1 MAIGAVS
8 ASASTFSEVFSGHVG
23 LDPYTTAVSDVY
35 QDLFGEGSYVGKGI
49 YDVDAFERALEGRVP
64 DNALLSHD
72 LFEGLFARVALCTD
86 LEVIDDYPSHY
97 LTWVA
102 RLHRWVRGDWQ
113 LLPWLWRTVPTQSGT
128 RVRNVLPAIARWKM
142 VDNLRRSLLPLALVI
157 LLAAGWLVL
166 PAGRRCGRA
175 RRFWCCSFPRTCS
188 GDRRSPTA
196 CAASRLR
203 DHLRA
208 ERDNL
213 ASSLHQVL
221 LHSAFLAH
229 QSIVMLDAIGRT
241 LVRLVTRQHLLE
253 WETAADA
260 AARLQGE
267 WPLVLRRMWMAPVAG
282 RCLWPSPC
290 SRCRPSSA
298 LWALPV
304 VVAVGDLAL
313 LRLST
318 PACRNR
324 VTGTVLDARE
334 RRELRRTAR
343 LTWRFFEEIVSRRR
357 QLARARQLS
366 GEQARSD
373 RASHVAHQHRPADD
387 GGGLGLGSRLHL
399 RRRNA

>member
-1 MAIGAVS
+1 MAFFSRASRS
-8 ASASTFSEVFSGHVG
+8 ARSAHRRRRFREVFSGHVG

-49 YDVDAFERALEGRVP
+49 YDVDAFERALDGRVP

-113 LLPWLWRTVPTQSGT
+113 LLPWLWRTVPTQSGA
-128 RVRNVLPAIARWKM
+128 RVRNVLPAVARWKIA
-142 VDNLRRSLLPLALVI
+142 DNLRRSLLPHRAARPACGGLAG
-157 LLAAGWLVL
+157 AAGRAVVVDRHGVSGAVL
-166 PAGRRCGRA
+166 SRVRAVGADVRQPRA
-175 RRFWCCSFPRTCS
+175 RCAGCS
-188 GDRRSPTA
+188 
-196 CAASRLR
+196 

-229 QSIVMLDAIGRT
+229 QSFVMADAIGRT
-241 LVRLVTRQHLLE
+241 LVRLVARRHLLE

-267 WPLVLRRMWMAPVAG
+267 WPLVLRRMWVAPVAA
-282 RCLWPSPC
+282 LAA
-290 SRCRPSSA
+290 RPSS
-298 LWALPV
+298 
-304 VVAVGDLAL
+304 
-313 LRLST
+313 
-318 PACRNR
+318 
-324 VTGTVLDARE
+324 
-334 RRELRRTAR
+334 
-343 LTWRFFEEIVSRRR
+343 
-357 QLARARQLS
+357 
-366 GEQARSD
+366 
-373 RASHVAHQHRPADD
+373 
-387 GGGLGLGSRLHL
+387 
-399 RRRNA
+399 